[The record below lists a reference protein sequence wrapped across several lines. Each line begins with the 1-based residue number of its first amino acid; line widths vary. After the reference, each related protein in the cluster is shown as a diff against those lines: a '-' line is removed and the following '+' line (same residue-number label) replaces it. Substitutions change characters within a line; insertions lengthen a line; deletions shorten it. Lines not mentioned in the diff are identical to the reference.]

1 MKRNLKLVH
10 VLLHPTLFT
19 AERCA
24 LCIMTADLHTTLPKD
39 KKEKKSKKAKEA
51 KQDGEDVVGGVY
63 VWASN
68 SHARLLRVGRTADEV
83 AVEKKSK
90 KDKKKK
96 KEKIDEEAMVV
107 DLPGASIAYVRSA
120 SRVDGCSSS

>member
-1 MKRNLKLVH
+1 
-10 VLLHPTLFT
+10 
-19 AERCA
+19 
-24 LCIMTADLHTTLPKD
+24 MTADLHTTLTKD
-39 KKEKKSKKAKEA
+39 KKDKKSKKPKET
-51 KQDGEDVVGGVY
+51 KQGGEDVGGVY

-68 SHARLLRVGRTADEV
+68 PYATILRVGRAADEV

>member
-10 VLLHPTLFT
+10 VLLHLTLST

-24 LCIMTADLHTTLPKD
+24 LCIMTADLHTTLLKD
-39 KKEKKSKKAKEA
+39 KKEKKSKKSKEA
-51 KQDGEDVVGGVY
+51 KQGGEDVGGVY

-68 SHARLLRVGRTADEV
+68 PYATILRVVRAADEV

-96 KEKIDEEAMVV
+96 KEKAEDESMVV
-107 DLPGASIAYVRSA
+107 DLPGASSAYTQSVSQ
-120 SRVDGCSSS
+120 VDECSGS